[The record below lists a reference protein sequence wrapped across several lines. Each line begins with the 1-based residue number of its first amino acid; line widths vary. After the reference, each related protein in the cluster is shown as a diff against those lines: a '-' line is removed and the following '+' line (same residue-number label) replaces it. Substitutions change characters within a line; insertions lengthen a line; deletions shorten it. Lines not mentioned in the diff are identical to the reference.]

1 MTIKA
6 VDPRCRWVWH
16 VVGTLQISDQA
27 VMVDRCITTD
37 FRLDHEGKFD
47 MLRDLII
54 GSVNVRA
61 RSDRGAVIVGEQI
74 PIAFVFGQ
82 TPKLVRTFLEEQQ
95 PAPGP
100 VLVQ

>member
-6 VDPRCRWVWH
+6 VDPRTRWIWH
-16 VVGTLQISDQA
+16 VVGQLQIGDQQ
-27 VMVDRCITTD
+27 MLVDRCVATD
-37 FRLDHEGKFD
+37 YRLDHEAKLG
-47 MLRDLII
+47 MLREMII
-54 GSVNVRA
+54 ASVNVRA
-61 RSDRGAVIVGEQI
+61 RDENGAVIVGEQI